1 MYDITVENDHNFL
14 IRSNGHDVVS
24 SNCFVILDE
33 GQNASKMQ
41 MKLIMTRLGQNSK
54 MVIDGDLGQSDI
66 GTINGLAYLTA
77 KLKVNPVEDIALV
90 EFDKHDIMRNKLIEE
105 IEKLFTNKYNL
116 EGVVHSNKD

>member
-1 MYDITVENDHNFL
+1 
-14 IRSNGHDVVS
+14 
-24 SNCFVILDE
+24 
-33 GQNASKMQ
+33 MQ